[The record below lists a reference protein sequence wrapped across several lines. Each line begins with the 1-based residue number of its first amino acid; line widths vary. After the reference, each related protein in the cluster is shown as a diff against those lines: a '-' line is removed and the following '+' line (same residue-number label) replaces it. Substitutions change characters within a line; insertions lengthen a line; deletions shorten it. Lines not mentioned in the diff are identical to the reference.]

1 MTLEET
7 YRAGRRELME
17 AGIESPAF
25 DAVCIFEKY
34 FGLDRQGLILRGREE
49 AGEEASRAFF
59 GSIRERA
66 AGRPLQYILGVWP
79 FLDMELAVGEGVL
92 APREETELLVREGA
106 ARLRRELPGAGDGE
120 GLLIADLCSGSG
132 AVALGLAG
140 EFPAASVRAVERFP
154 AAYSYLT
161 ENIRRTGRRV
171 TPLSLDVLRPESADA
186 FSGLSLLAANP
197 PYVTYEE
204 IDGLQRELHH
214 EPRSALDGGG
224 DGLVFYRAI
233 AAHWIPCLAPGG
245 VCAVETG
252 ENQAAAVS
260 GLFAQAGLTRI
271 EVTKD
276 FNGFDRVVT
285 GRAGKN

>member
-161 ENIRRTGRRV
+161 ENIRRTGRAAPGKRRRFFR
-171 TPLSLDVLRPESADA
+171 PFAAGGESSLCNLRGDRRPPAGAPPRAA
-186 FSGLSLLAANP
+186 FRPRRRRGRPCLL
-197 PYVTYEE
+197 
-204 IDGLQRELHH
+204 
-214 EPRSALDGGG
+214 PRDRRALDS
-224 DGLVFYRAI
+224 LS
-233 AAHWIPCLAPGG
+233 C
-245 VCAVETG
+245 
-252 ENQAAAVS
+252 
-260 GLFAQAGLTRI
+260 
-271 EVTKD
+271 
-276 FNGFDRVVT
+276 T
-285 GRAGKN
+285 GRRLRR